1 MQNQKVVL
9 ITGGARRV
17 GAVMARHLHAQN
29 MRIIIHYRSSAKDAQ
44 ALCDELNAKRAN
56 SAAILAAD
64 LNNTKILPQL
74 IQAANQIWGQLDVLV
89 NNASSFYPTP
99 LGEVTEAQWD
109 DLFASNLKGPFFL
122 AQAAAPLLIKQQGCI
137 INMVDIRARQPLKDY
152 SAYCIAK
159 AGLLMLTKVLTKE
172 LAPDVRVN
180 AIAPGVVLWPDDE
193 SEVDEVAR
201 KKILARTPLKR
212 AGTPEDIANTAAFLI
227 NQADYITGQVIAVDG
242 GRSLD
247 H

>member
-29 MRIIIHYRSSAKDAQ
+29 MRIIIHYRSSAADAKK
-44 ALCDELNAKRAN
+44 LCDELNQKRAD
-56 SAAILAAD
+56 SAAMIAAD
-64 LNNTKILPQL
+64 LNDTKALAPL
-74 IQAANQIWGQLDVLV
+74 IHHASKIWGQLDVLI

-99 LGEVTEAQWD
+99 LGEVTEQQWD
-109 DLFASNLKGPFFL
+109 DLLASNLKGPFFL
-122 AQAAAPLLIKQQGCI
+122 SQTAAPLLMKQKGCI
-137 INMVDIRARQPLKDY
+137 INMVDIRANKPLKDF

-159 AGLLMLTKVLTKE
+159 AGLLMMTKALAKE

-180 AIAPGVVLWPDDE
+180 GIAPGVVLWPDDE
-193 SEVDEVAR
+193 NEVDEATR
-201 KKILARTPLKR
+201 KKILSRTPLKR

-227 NQADYITGQVIAVDG
+227 NHADYITGQIIAVDG
-242 GRSLD
+242 GRSLEA
-247 H
+247 

>member
-17 GAVMARHLHAQN
+17 GAAMARHLHSQN
-29 MRIIIHYRSSAKDAQ
+29 MRIIIHYRSSSKDAQ
-44 ALCDELNAKRAN
+44 TLSDELNNKRAN
-56 SAAILAAD
+56 SAAILQAD
-64 LNNTKILPQL
+64 LNNTNVL
-74 IQAANQIWGQLDVLV
+74 IPLIHDASQIWGQLDVLI

-99 LGEVTEAQWD
+99 FGEVTEQQWD
-109 DLFASNLKGPFFL
+109 DLMASNLKGPFFL
-122 AQAAAPLLIKQQGCI
+122 AQAAAPFLIKQQGCI
-137 INMVDIRARQPLKDY
+137 INMVDIRAKLPLKDY

-172 LAPDVRVN
+172 LSPDVRVN

-193 SEVDEVAR
+193 SEFDEALR

-212 AGTPEDIANTAAFLI
+212 AGTPEDIANTADFLI
-227 NQADYITGQVIAVDG
+227 NHATYITGQVIAVDG

-247 H
+247 A